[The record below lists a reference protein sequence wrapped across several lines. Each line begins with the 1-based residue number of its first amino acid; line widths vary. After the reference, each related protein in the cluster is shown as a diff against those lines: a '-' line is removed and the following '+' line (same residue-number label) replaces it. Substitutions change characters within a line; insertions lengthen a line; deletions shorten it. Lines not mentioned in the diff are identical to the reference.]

1 MHCNRRKWSWIGA
14 LGLTAL
20 AVAALVILRHLAQR
34 TLLDRAT
41 RITEAP
47 RQYAPGSNLPTHASG
62 HYLWLSDHEVLCLIA
77 EGSSDHAYRLDTRT
91 GQKTPLETLNA
102 AFRAVTPNGET
113 HLSPDGRR
121 LLWTGVRHAQNVWPP
136 SRSGINTRYVLPRPG
151 NYYQDF
157 RVMVTALDGSQQID
171 RQQGGNLAWQPDNR
185 GWMRLIWGNGAP
197 RIQTQTLDSP
207 RLTEQTLSDVT
218 ETVLKAP
225 GGTYGTRGGLQILG
239 VTPNQHLLTASPAP
253 LLPGQVY
260 FYDMAL
266 TPAAR
271 PSRTYT
277 VSLPG
282 NYYADTI
289 ALSPSGDRLAWKL
302 YGHHR
307 SSVSFLNGLLWHLF
321 PNLAQSPQPV
331 IGLWVSRLDGTGMH
345 EVGEMP
351 VPRQDGWNLSLSDLS
366 WTPDGKR
373 LSFTYDGA
381 LWTVPIRP

>member
-1 MHCNRRKWSWIGA
+1 
-14 LGLTAL
+14 
-20 AVAALVILRHLAQR
+20 
-34 TLLDRAT
+34 
-41 RITEAP
+41 
-47 RQYAPGSNLPTHASG
+47 
-62 HYLWLSDHEVLCLIA
+62 
-77 EGSSDHAYRLDTRT
+77 
-91 GQKTPLETLNA
+91 
-102 AFRAVTPNGET
+102 
-113 HLSPDGRR
+113 
-121 LLWTGVRHAQNVWPP
+121 
-136 SRSGINTRYVLPRPG
+136 
-151 NYYQDF
+151 
-157 RVMVTALDGSQQID
+157 MVTALDGSQQID